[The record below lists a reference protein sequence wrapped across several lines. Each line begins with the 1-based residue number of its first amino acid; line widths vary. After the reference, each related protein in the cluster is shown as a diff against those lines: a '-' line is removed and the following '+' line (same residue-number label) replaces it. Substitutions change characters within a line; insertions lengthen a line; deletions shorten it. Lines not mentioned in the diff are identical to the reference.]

1 MKGAGVQGCRGA
13 RVLGARV
20 LGARV
25 RGALLVMFMW
35 CPALAGLAF
44 AQHEGH
50 QPAPQRSTAK
60 PEPTPQPAKVLGWE
74 PIRCW
79 RQASAGAIA
88 IGETF
93 TVVLTCA
100 VYEGDNAQV
109 IPDESRLGVAS
120 IQLAP
125 FEILGGA
132 HPPDVRRGSRRFFQ
146 YDYQLRILSRD
157 AIGHDINLPPLPISY
172 RIHSRVGAAA
182 TLEGRDLSYV
192 MPMMPIKVLSLV
204 PADAAD
210 IRDASE
216 ASLGAVD
223 ALRFRSSL
231 FRVLTLAF
239 AALATVMAVLALMP
253 LARSGSAAAED
264 QRGRI
269 PDRAIVD
276 RAAEDLRALQAR
288 RGAEGW
294 SDETV
299 ARALGSMRLI
309 GAAAIDQAISQKPLR
324 ADGVVP
330 EGRLLVRHGVLRKT
344 LATVSSAATADDMAR
359 AHSRDGSSTTRQQ
372 QLEGLRSG
380 LLALTTALYRREPV
394 RDPSALDEAVRHAI
408 SVAADVAKE
417 RSRWTL
423 LRQGSR
429 LRRGSGGQVGGQG

>member
-13 RVLGARV
+13 WVLSALVLGAAV
-20 LGARV
+20 TLG
-25 RGALLVMFMW
+25 
-35 CPALAGLAF
+35 

-50 QPAPQRSTAK
+50 QAPPARPPAK
-60 PEPTPQPAKVLGWE
+60 AEPSPQPAKALGWE

-79 RQASAGAIA
+79 RQSSAGAIA

-125 FEILGGA
+125 FEILGGS

-146 YDYQLRILSRD
+146 YDYQLRIISRD
-157 AIGHDINLPPLPISY
+157 AIGRDVNLPPLPISY

-204 PADAAD
+204 PADASD

-223 ALRFRSSL
+223 ALGFRSSL
-231 FRVLTLAF
+231 FRLLTWAF
-239 AALATVMAVLALMP
+239 AALAAAMAVLALMP
-253 LARSGSAAAED
+253 LTRSSGAAAENE
-264 QRGRI
+264 RGRI
-269 PDRAIVD
+269 PDRAIVEH
-276 RAAEDLRALQAR
+276 AAEDLRALQTR
-288 RGAEGW
+288 TGADGW

-309 GAAAIDQAISQKPLR
+309 GAAAIDQSISQKPLR
-324 ADGVVP
+324 PDEVVS
-330 EGRLLVRHGVLRKT
+330 EGRLLVRNGVLRKR
-344 LATVSSAATADDMAR
+344 LATVSSAVTADDMAR
-359 AHSRDGSSTTRQQ
+359 AQSRDGSSTTRQQ

-380 LLALTTALYRREPV
+380 LLVLTTALYRQGPV

-417 RSRWTL
+417 RSQWTL
-423 LRQGSR
+423 LRRGFR